1 MSSLV
6 TRPWAPVPWT
16 SSRLTPSLAAMLR
29 TSGLENL
36 RSRSS
41 TLASPASISLAC
53 ADSPESRW
61 TSSFSS
67 SSVACSAAEAAGW
80 AGCGAG
86 AGAPSRAVSSR
97 FTSAAAGCCGVSAA
111 AGAGAAAAGWA
122 PASPIIATTW
132 LTGTVS
138 PSWLRIS
145 SSVPEAGLGISAST
159 LSVEIS
165 NSG

>member
-6 TRPWAPVPWT
+6 TRPWVPVPWT

-41 TLASPASISLAC
+41 KPASPASISWAC
-53 ADSPESRW
+53 ADSPASRW

-67 SSVACSAAEAAGW
+67 ATVACAGGAAGW
-80 AGCGAG
+80 GCGSGEAACG

-97 FTSAAAGCCGVSAA
+97 CTSVGVGCGSAPGVAAGT
-111 AGAGAAAAGWA
+111 AGAAAAAPAPGA
-122 PASPIIATTW
+122 APAADCSPASPIVATT
-132 LTGTVS
+132 
-138 PSWLRIS
+138 
-145 SSVPEAGLGISAST
+145 
-159 LSVEIS
+159 
-165 NSG
+165 